1 MSFVLHAKERGRLTR
16 HELKTLRDNGNVPAI
31 IYGRNINNI
40 PIYVDQADFLKGIK
54 AAGRNALLSIDVS
67 GKQHQV
73 IMRTYEEDA
82 LSREII
88 HIDFLAVNPSSLIT
102 NEVPVTLVG
111 ESLGVQE
118 GGVLQ
123 QSLYE
128 LSISSK
134 ASDIPESIDVDITNL
149 DIAETI
155 YINDIR
161 DRFPFEINHEDTE
174 VIVSILPPKQE
185 EVIHTGEKQSSTM
198 PEDIEVKEESE

>member
-1 MSFVLHAKERGRLTR
+1 TR
-16 HELKTLRDNGNVPAI
+16 NELKTLRDNGNVTAI

-102 NEVPVTLVG
+102 TEVPVTLVG

-155 YINDIR
+155 YIND
-161 DRFPFEINHEDTE
+161 
-174 VIVSILPPKQE
+174 
-185 EVIHTGEKQSSTM
+185 
-198 PEDIEVKEESE
+198 